1 MNKGKGRTV
10 VIAIGGNSLI
20 ADDSHQSVSDQY
32 DAAAQ
37 TCVHIASM
45 LEAEDLRLV
54 VTHGNGPQV
63 GFILRRSEL
72 AAEELH
78 MVPLDSCVA
87 DTQGALGYHL
97 QRAMRNEFR
106 RRGIERSPATLV
118 TQVLVDQDDP
128 AFRKPNKPI
137 GSFMSAE
144 QAEAHRVKDGWEL
157 MEDSGRGWRRVVAS
171 PMPKAILELEAV
183 KSLLDAGFVVVAG
196 GGGGIAVVEGADGA
210 LTGAPAVIDKDLAS
224 SLLARDL
231 GAELLIISTGVE
243 KVCLDFG
250 KPSQRSLATMTLAEA
265 RRYIGEGHFKPGSM
279 LPKIQA
285 VVAFLEGGGREALI
299 TDPIHLAAALRGET
313 GTRIVP

>member
-1 MNKGKGRTV
+1 MSRTV

-20 ADDSHQSVSDQY
+20 ADDTHQSVADQY
-32 DAAAQ
+32 AAAAS

-45 LEAEDLRLV
+45 LLAEDLRLV

-72 AAEELH
+72 AVPELH

-97 QRAMRNEFR
+97 QRAMRNEFK
-106 RRGIERSPATLV
+106 RRGVARTPATLV
-118 TQVLVDQDDP
+118 TQVLVDKADP
-128 AFRKPNKPI
+128 AFLQPNKPI

-144 QAEAHRVKDGWEL
+144 LAEVHRLQDGWDL
-157 MEDSGRGWRRVVAS
+157 VEDSGRGWRRVVAS
-171 PMPKAILELEAV
+171 PAPKAILELDAV

-196 GGGGIAVVEGADGA
+196 GGGGIAVVEEADGSLA
-210 LTGAPAVIDKDLAS
+210 GASAVIDKDLAS
-224 SLLARDL
+224 SLLAREL
-231 GAELLIISTGVE
+231 GADLLIISTAVE
-243 KVCLDFG
+243 QVCLDFG
-250 KPSQRSLATMTLAEA
+250 KPSQRALASMTLAEA
-265 RRYIGEGHFKPGSM
+265 RQYLQEGHFKPGSM

-285 VVAFLEGGGREALI
+285 VVSFLEGGGKEALI
-299 TDPIHLAAALRGET
+299 TDPAHLAAALRGET